1 MRGRHAIGPEIAERV
16 SEASFEARRLRA
28 ILETIAGQKRV
39 QDACADLGISEQLFE
54 RLREKSMRSASRS
67 LRLKKAGRPG
77 KKPSA
82 QDAEIARLEQRI
94 VELEAELK
102 AATLRAELAAT
113 LPRLA
118 GKKT

>member
-1 MRGRHAIGPEIAERV
+1 MRGRHAIGPEIADRV
-16 SEASFEARRLRA
+16 SDAPLEAGRLRA

-54 RLREKSMRSASRS
+54 RLRDKSMRSASRS
-67 LRLKKAGRPG
+67 LRLKKAGRPA
-77 KKPSA
+77 KKLSA
-82 QDAEIARLEQRI
+82 GDAEIIRLQQRI

-118 GKKT
+118 GKKS